1 MTQYEEYSLLVG
13 ILAALVT
20 FMAIVV
26 ALWGERIRQW
36 WNKPKLRISLA
47 DPEGSLTT
55 RNDGKKA
62 RYYSLHVR
70 NERRSSPATNVRVL
84 LTDIMKQD
92 PDGNWRPLVFSGPVH
107 VMWKWPN
114 MTPAY
119 TTIGPDEMSTFGFV
133 VEDAKRFA
141 LQLYWCPNNL
151 DPNFPP
157 NEPIRMRFKAV
168 SDSAES
174 NTLTVQVA
182 WDGVWDEGSKEMQQ
196 HLIVKVAE
204 SN

>member
-1 MTQYEEYSLLVG
+1 MTEYEKYSLLVG
-13 ILAALVT
+13 ILGSLLT
-20 FMAIVV
+20 FMVVIV

-36 WNKPKLRISLA
+36 WTKPKLKISLA
-47 DPEGSLTT
+47 DPQGSFTT
-55 RNDGKKA
+55 RGDGKKA
-62 RYYSLHVR
+62 RYYSLDVI
-70 NERRSSPATNVRVL
+70 NERHSSPAKNVRIL
-84 LTDIMKQD
+84 LTEITKQG
-92 PDGNWRPLVFSGPVH
+92 PDGNWRPIVFSGPVH
-107 VMWKWPN
+107 VTWKWPN
-114 MTPAY
+114 ITPAY

-151 DPNFPP
+151 DPTFPP

-182 WDGVWDEGSKEMQQ
+182 WDGVWNEGSKEMQQ
-196 HLIVKVAE
+196 HLIVKVVE
-204 SN
+204 